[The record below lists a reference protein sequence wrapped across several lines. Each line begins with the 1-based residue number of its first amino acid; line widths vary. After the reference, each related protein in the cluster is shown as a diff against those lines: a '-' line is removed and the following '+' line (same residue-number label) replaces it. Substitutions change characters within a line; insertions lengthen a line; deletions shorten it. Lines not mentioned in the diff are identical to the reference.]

1 MRGKIFILLFALFLV
16 CSINVSA
23 KILLQDTFEGKLNT
37 NLWNT
42 GYPNFVYTEG
52 GRLIL
57 NQKKS
62 GGDYARFA
70 RRLLRESLRISSKQS
85 FEDCVIYYEWF
96 IDEWSG
102 EGDGGGG
109 LRVNPGTGGYYMRW
123 WGRQNVKLTDN
134 NPKGAIPQW
143 QPWPTKDRKQAQS
156 TYSNNSDHFVL
167 KAALIL
173 KEKRITIGIWDVTNP
188 NKTIQIA
195 DWVVENDDYPRGT
208 LHFDC
213 WKFGIYAVDN
223 VIVATPDAEAEIFR
237 EKFDPLKNNLSVSVL
252 DKLTTTWGHVKN
264 SY

>member
-1 MRGKIFILLFALFLV
+1 MREKIVILLVAFFLV
-16 CSINVSA
+16 FSINVSA
-23 KILLQDTFEGKLNT
+23 KVLLQDTFEGKLNT

-42 GYPNFVYTEG
+42 SQPDFVYTEG

-62 GGDYARFA
+62 GGDYV
-70 RRLLRESLRISSKQS
+70 SISSKQS

-102 EGDGGGG
+102 QGDGGGG

-143 QPWPTKDRKQAQS
+143 QPWPTKDKKQAQS
-156 TYSNNSDHFVL
+156 AYSNNSDHFVL

-208 LHFDC
+208 IHLDC

-223 VIVATPDAEAEIFR
+223 VIVATPDAEAEIFH
-237 EKFDPLKNNLSVSVL
+237 EKFDPLDNNLSVSVS
-252 DKLTTTWGHVKN
+252 DKLATTWGRVKDAK
-264 SY
+264 